1 MAVYTPV
8 DADELGA
15 HLAAYDLGEALSFK
29 GVAEGVEN
37 SNYLLETT
45 TGRYILTLF
54 EKRVRPA
61 DLPFFIAV
69 KQHLAMKGF
78 PCPLPVKGRD
88 GEALRTLNGRP
99 SVIVTFLDGLSPRK
113 PTPAQCRSLGEGLA
127 RMHGALADF
136 EGRRANDLGLAAWP
150 GLFAGRAGEAD
161 ALSPGL
167 ADLIEGDLAALA
179 RDWPDDLPAGVI
191 HADLFPDNAFFRG
204 DALSGVIDFYFACTD
219 ALAYDLAVC
228 LNAWCFEPRGEFN
241 ATRGRALCEGY
252 QSVRPLTGA
261 ERAALPTLARGAAM
275 RFFLTRLA
283 DWAATPPGA
292 LVRPKN
298 PMDYAD
304 KLGFH
309 RNAVGAEDYGA

>member
-1 MAVYTPV
+1 MAVYTQV
-8 DADELGA
+8 DAEELA
-15 HLAAYDLGEALSFK
+15 EYLAAYDIGEATAFK

-45 TGRYILTLF
+45 KGRYILTLF

-61 DLPFFIAV
+61 DLPFFIGV
-69 KQHLAMKGF
+69 KQHLAGKGF
-78 PCPLPVKGRD
+78 PCPLPVAAKD
-88 GEALRTLNGRP
+88 GAALRTLKDRP
-99 SVIVTFLDGLSPRK
+99 SVIITFLEGLSPRR
-113 PTPAQCRSLGEGLA
+113 PTPAMCRSLGEGLA
-127 RMHGALADF
+127 RLHMALQDFDGA
-136 EGRRANDLGLAAWP
+136 RPNDLSLSAWP

-167 ADLIEGDLAALA
+167 ADQISTDLQRLSQ
-179 RDWPDDLPAGVI
+179 DWPTDLPTGVI

-204 DALSGVIDFYFACTD
+204 ETLSGVIDFYFACTD
-219 ALAYDLAVC
+219 AFAYDLAVC

-241 ATRGRALCEGY
+241 ATNGRALCQGY
-252 QSVRPLTGA
+252 QSVRPLTEP
-261 ERAALPTLARGAAM
+261 ERRALPALAAGAAM

-298 PMDYAD
+298 PMEYAD
-304 KLGFH
+304 RLGFH
-309 RNAVGAEDYGA
+309 RRVRRAEDYGA